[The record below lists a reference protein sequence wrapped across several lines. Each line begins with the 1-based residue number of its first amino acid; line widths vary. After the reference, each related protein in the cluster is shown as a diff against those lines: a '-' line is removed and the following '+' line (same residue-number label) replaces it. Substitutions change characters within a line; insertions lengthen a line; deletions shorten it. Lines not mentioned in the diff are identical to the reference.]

1 MTEPAPESRSQP
13 APRRRRWIVIVA
25 VVVLG
30 VAAVFGVSR
39 IRAALRYEST
49 DDAFLDGHVVPV
61 SARVDGRVRKV
72 LVGDN
77 ERVEAGAP
85 LVELDPADFQS
96 AVDAARASLAAAEAA
111 RDEAAAQVK
120 VARVNSDAGLARAG
134 AEVEVAAAVVA
145 TAKLALATA
154 TARVA
159 EAQGGLAAAR
169 ASLDEEKAAVGASE
183 AAAARDRTDLERAR
197 ATFEKG
203 AATREVLD
211 HALAAAKVSEAEL
224 EAARRR
230 VGVAQAA
237 LAQGEAA
244 VRTARDAEAEA
255 RSRVPQAEAAL
266 DVARANRAAAEA
278 GPATVK
284 LREAQA
290 RAADAMVAHA
300 RATLKEAE
308 LKLGYTHVVAP
319 TAGRVTRKGVEAGQS
334 VETGQTLLLLVPD
347 EVWVVANFK
356 ETQLTN
362 MRVGQKVI
370 LRVDAYPDV
379 TWRGHVNSFQQGTGA
394 RFSLLPPENATGNF
408 VKVVQRVPVKIVF
421 DETPD
426 HERYLLAPG
435 MSVVPDVDVTG
446 EGGEQR

>member
-1 MTEPAPESRSQP
+1 VTETASESRSQS

-25 VVVLG
+25 VVALGGAAVLG
-30 VAAVFGVSR
+30 VSR
-39 IRAALRYEST
+39 VRDALRYEST
-49 DDAFLDGHVVPV
+49 DDAFLEGHVVPV
-61 SARVDGRVRKV
+61 SARVDGRVREV
-72 LVGDN
+72 LAGDN
-77 ERVEAGAP
+77 ERVEAGAL
-85 LVELDPADFQS
+85 LVELDPADFQA
-96 AVDAARASLAAAEAA
+96 AVDAAHASLAAAEAA
-111 RDEAAAQVK
+111 RDEAAAQVT
-120 VARVNSDAGLARAG
+120 VARVTSDAGLARAD
-134 AEVEVAAAVVA
+134 AEVEVASTVVA

-169 ASLDEEKAAVGASE
+169 AALDEEKAAVGASE

-211 HALAAAKVSEAEL
+211 HAIAAAKVSEADL
-224 EAARRR
+224 ETARRR
-230 VGVAQAA
+230 VAVAEAA

-244 VRTARDAEAEA
+244 VRTAKDAEAEA

-266 DVARANRAAAEA
+266 AVARANRAAAEA

-290 RAADAMVAHA
+290 RAAEAMVAHA
-300 RATLKEAE
+300 RAALDEAE
-308 LKLGYTHVVAP
+308 LRLGYTRVVAP

-356 ETQLTN
+356 ETQLTR
-362 MRVGQKVI
+362 MRVGQPVV
-370 LRVDAYPDV
+370 LHVDAYPDV
-379 TWRGHVNSFQQGTGA
+379 TWRGHVDSLQAGTGA

-421 DETPD
+421 DEPPD
-426 HERYLLAPG
+426 RERYLLAPG